1 MHLGE
6 ILAKQAYNYCK
17 QTVGVDDEFSGIV
30 LGVLFDILTTQGK
43 WRDASDLLE
52 EYVLFDCDRN
62 HTLILIIV

>member
-52 EYVLFDCDRN
+52 E
-62 HTLILIIV
+62 